1 MNPSGQKPGSA
12 PELPAEAVA
21 ALQRGN
27 KIEAIKIVRME
38 RKIDLKDAKDT
49 VEAYVASQ
57 PALQASMTK
66 AERVGTA
73 ALLRWVVIIVLAGLI
88 AYHLL
93 AK

>member
-1 MNPSGQKPGSA
+1 MNPSGQKPSSA

-27 KIEAIKIVRME
+27 KIQAIKIVRME
-38 RKIDLKDAKDT
+38 RNIDLKDAKDA
-49 VEAYVASQ
+49 VEAYVAGQ
-57 PALQASMTK
+57 PALQTSMAKVQRT
-66 AERVGTA
+66 GTV
-73 ALLRWVVIIVLAGLI
+73 ALVRWVVIIVLAGLI